1 MTAGRRIGVTILRY
15 RRRNEMKAGRCWA
28 RLAALIGAGSI
39 ALMIAGC
46 APSEDQSQAAEN
58 ADLRAMVASDQQQI
72 NAMQEKIGDLNDQL
86 TELQHNG
93 GSGDDQ
99 AALQQRIAKLEAQV
113 NASKPDASTSPVPL
127 GGTPNGAPNPTANG
141 FPAGVTPPAPDA
153 NAPMAANGPPP
164 PPGPPPVVTNTEPGA
179 NASPAA
185 NSDDDNDSDDKDDSD
200 NQTASTTPPS
210 APAPI
215 NAIGPWQAQID
226 PQLQAAAS
234 SGDPAAKPYSAG
246 LIALKGGMYPQ
257 ALGKFE
263 ELQHKYPKSDLSESA
278 EYFSANALFEMGKYE
293 QAILQFND
301 VTMRFPSGKFASAS
315 MLREAQAFQKINDQ
329 IDARLTLQK
338 LVNDHPDSPEAA
350 AAKSMM
356 QGMANG

>member
-1 MTAGRRIGVTILRY
+1 
-15 RRRNEMKAGRCWA
+15 MKAGLRWA

-39 ALMIAGC
+39 ALTLMGC
-46 APSEDQSQAAEN
+46 APGEDQSQATEN

-72 NAMQEKIGDLNDQL
+72 NAMHEQIGDLNDQL

-93 GSGDDQ
+93 GSGGDQ
-99 AALQQRIAKLEAQV
+99 AALQQRIAKLEAEV
-113 NASKPDASTSPVPL
+113 NASRPDASASPAPL
-127 GGTPNGAPNPTANG
+127 GDMPNGAPSPGLNG
-141 FPAGVTPPAPDA
+141 AAEAPPAPDA
-153 NAPMAANGPPP
+153 DATMAANGPPP
-164 PPGPPPVVTNTEPGA
+164 PPAVPGPPPAMNGA
-179 NASPAA
+179 PDASASPAA
-185 NSDDDNDSDDKDDSD
+185 NSDDNSDADDKDDGD
-200 NQTASTTPPS
+200 NQTASTTPPP

-215 NAIGPWQAQID
+215 NAVGPWQAQID

-234 SGDPAAKPYSAG
+234 SSDPAAKSYSAG

-257 ALGKFE
+257 ALSKFE
-263 ELQHKYPKSDLSESA
+263 ELQRRYPKSSLSEPA

-338 LVNDHPDSPEAA
+338 LMNDHPGSPEAA

-356 QGMANG
+356 QGMASG

>member
-1 MTAGRRIGVTILRY
+1 
-15 RRRNEMKAGRCWA
+15 MKAGLRWA
-28 RLAALIGAGSI
+28 WLAALIGAGSI
-39 ALMIAGC
+39 ALTLMGC
-46 APSEDQSQAAEN
+46 APGEDQSQATEN

-72 NAMQEKIGDLNDQL
+72 NAMHEQIGDLNDQL

-93 GSGDDQ
+93 GSGGDQ
-99 AALQQRIAKLEAQV
+99 AALQQRIAKLEAEV
-113 NASKPDASTSPVPL
+113 NESKPDASASPVPSDQ
-127 GGTPNGAPNPTANG
+127 TPNGAPSPGLNGTAG
-141 FPAGVTPPAPDA
+141 GPPAPDA
-153 NAPMAANGPPP
+153 NAAMAANGPPP
-164 PPGPPPVVTNTEPGA
+164 PPAVPGPPPVMNGA
-179 NASPAA
+179 PDASASPAA
-185 NSDDDNDSDDKDDSD
+185 DSDDDNDKEDSD
-200 NQTASTTPPS
+200 NQTASTTPPA

-215 NAIGPWQAQID
+215 SALGPWQAQID

-234 SGDPAAKPYSAG
+234 SSDPAAKSYTAG
-246 LIALKGGMYPQ
+246 LIALKAGMYQQ

-263 ELQHKYPKSDLSESA
+263 DLQRRYPKSSLSEPA

-350 AAKSMM
+350 AAKSIM

>member
-1 MTAGRRIGVTILRY
+1 
-15 RRRNEMKAGRCWA
+15 MKAGPCWA
-28 RLAALIGAGSI
+28 RLVALIGAGSI
-39 ALMIAGC
+39 ALTLVGC
-46 APSEDQSQAAEN
+46 APGEDQSQATEN
-58 ADLRAMVASDQQQI
+58 ADLRAIVASDQQQI

-93 GSGDDQ
+93 GGGGGDQ
-99 AALQQRIAKLEAQV
+99 AALQQRLAKLEAEV
-113 NASKPDASTSPVPL
+113 NASKPDTSASPVPP
-127 GGTPNGAPNPTANG
+127 GEAPNGAPSLALNG
-141 FPAGVTPPAPDA
+141 MAGAPPAPDA
-153 NAPMAANGPPP
+153 NATMAASGPPP
-164 PPGPPPVVTNTEPGA
+164 PPGPPPVTNVEPGA
-179 NASPAA
+179 SASPAA
-185 NSDDDNDSDDKDDSD
+185 NSDDDNDNDDKNDND
-200 NQTASTTPPS
+200 NQTASTTAPA

-215 NAIGPWQAQID
+215 NAVGPWQAQID

-234 SGDPAAKPYSAG
+234 SSDPAARPYSAG

-263 ELQHKYPKSDLSESA
+263 ELQHKYPKSDLSEPA

-315 MLREAQAFQKINDQ
+315 MLREAEAFQKINDQ

>member
-1 MTAGRRIGVTILRY
+1 
-15 RRRNEMKAGRCWA
+15 MKAGLCRA

-39 ALMIAGC
+39 ALTLVGC
-46 APSEDQSQAAEN
+46 VPPGDQSQATEN

-99 AALQQRIAKLEAQV
+99 SALEARIAKLEAQV
-113 NASKPDASTSPVPL
+113 DASKPDASASPVPL
-127 GGTPNGAPNPTANG
+127 GGTPSGAPSPAANG

-153 NAPMAANGPPP
+153 GATIAANGSPPP
-164 PPGPPPVVTNTEPGA
+164 PAAPGPPPAMNGA
-179 NASPAA
+179 PDASASPAA
-185 NSDDDNDSDDKDDSD
+185 NSNDDNDSDDKDDSD
-200 NQTASTTPPS
+200 NQTASTTPPA

-215 NAIGPWQAQID
+215 NAVGPWQAQID

-234 SGDPAAKPYSAG
+234 SSDPAAKPYSAG

-263 ELQHKYPKSDLSESA
+263 QLQRKYPKSDLSEPA

-315 MLREAQAFQKINDQ
+315 MLREAESFQKINDQ

>member
-1 MTAGRRIGVTILRY
+1 MRAGVH
-15 RRRNEMKAGRCWA
+15 WA
-28 RLAALIGAGSI
+28 RIAALIGAGSL

-46 APSEDQSQAAEN
+46 GSSEDQSQATEN

-72 NAMQEKIGDLNDQL
+72 NAMHEQIGDLNDQL
-86 TELQHNG
+86 TEMQHNG
-93 GSGDDQ
+93 GGGGDQ
-99 AALQQRIAKLEAQV
+99 AALRARIANLEAEV
-113 NASKPDASTSPVPL
+113 SASKPDASASPVPL
-127 GGTPNGAPNPTANG
+127 GGGSNGLPPGVTANG
-141 FPAGVTPPAPDA
+141 FPAGGPAPDA
-153 NAPMAANGPPP
+153 SATTAANGPPP
-164 PPGPPPVVTNTEPGA
+164 PPAVPGPPPA
-179 NASPAA
+179 SASPAA
-185 NSDDDNDSDDKDDSD
+185 NADDDNDNGTDSGDKDDTD
-200 NQTASTTPPS
+200 NNQTASTGAPS

-215 NAIGPWQAQID
+215 NAVGPWQAQID

-234 SGDPAAKPYSAG
+234 SSDPAAKPYSAG
-246 LIALKGGMYPQ
+246 LIALKGAMYPQ
-257 ALGKFE
+257 AIGKFE
-263 ELQHKYPKSDLSESA
+263 DLQRKYPKSDLSEPA

-315 MLREAQAFQKINDQ
+315 MLREAEAFQKINDQ